1 MTRARSILCCGLSL
15 GVVLGLGAVA
25 DAETYRLPPEPIVSM
40 VTSPAPPTM
49 SVSPNKKWALVLEYS
64 TLTTVDVLAQP
75 YHKLAGVRVNPR
87 TSNRHN
93 PFTYSGLSIY
103 NTETGE
109 TRRVELPGNAAISR
123 PVWSP
128 DGEKF
133 AFTNTTEMGVELW
146 IGSGAYG
153 SCVRVGGE
161 SLRLNVLLSS
171 GFEWMPSGDSLVV
184 ATRVN
189 DPSAA
194 PEASIVPSGP
204 VTQETAGSSGPLRT
218 YQDLLT
224 SPHDEALFDHFMS
237 SGLSIIDLQGRES
250 FSLDNG
256 VYSSFDVSPDGEY
269 LMVERI
275 EKPYSY
281 LLPWY
286 RFPTTTEVIDMRD
299 GTAVTIAE
307 HGLQDNIPIGGVQ
320 TGRRSI
326 GWSSTDDTTLVW
338 SEALDGGDPKAEA
351 EERDALFRLEAPFTG
366 DAAEWFRLE
375 DRYRGLR
382 WLEDSSLAMVSEY
395 DRDERWTRTW
405 LVDTNGSGD
414 GARLVDDRSIQDR
427 YNNPGTPVMTTNA
440 SGHSVVDVSD
450 DSIFLTGSG
459 STPEGD
465 KPFIRRLDLATLET
479 RELWRNSGDVYESV
493 SSLLSEDGSV
503 VLTRRESQLEEPN
516 YFALDVSTGA
526 RSPVTGYVDA
536 ASLRGVH
543 KELVKYEREDGLPL
557 SATLYLPPGY
567 DAERDGPLPLLVW
580 AYPLEYNNAGTA
592 GQVRG
597 SEHRYTRISG
607 SSHLFLLTQGY
618 AIMNNAS
625 MPVVGDDPET
635 VNDTFID
642 QIVANAQAAIDY
654 AVERGVADRDR
665 VGVGGH
671 SYGAFMTANLLA
683 HCDLFRAGIARSG
696 AYNRTLTPFGFQAER
711 RTFWEAPEV
720 YFALSP
726 FMHAHKINEPML
738 MIHGMDDNNS
748 GTFPVQSR
756 RMYHAIKG
764 NGGTARLVMLPSES
778 HGYRGKES
786 VLHTLSEMIAWMD
799 EHVKYSG
806 DASAS
811 AGRKNPND

>member
-1 MTRARSILCCGLSL
+1 MFGMVS
-15 GVVLGLGAVA
+15 VV
-25 DAETYRLPPEPIVSM
+25 DAENYRLPPEPIVTM

-49 SVSPNKKWALVLEYS
+49 SVSPNKRWALVMEYT
-64 TLTTVDVLAQP
+64 TLTSVGVLSQP

-93 PFTYSGLSIY
+93 PFTYTGLSLH
-103 NTETGE
+103 NVETGE
-109 TRRVELPGNAAISR
+109 TTALALPEGAALSGLS
-123 PVWSP
+123 WSP
-128 DGEKF
+128 DGDRF
-133 AFTNTTEMGVELW
+133 AFANTTESGVELW
-146 IGSGAYG
+146 LGDTS
-153 SCVRVGGE
+153 SVEC
-161 SLRLNVLLSS
+161 LRLGDEGLYLNLLLGS
-171 GFEWMPSGDSLVV
+171 GFEWNPDGSGILCL
-184 ATRVN
+184 ARVN
-189 DPSAA
+189 DPMDA
-194 PEASIVPSGP
+194 PVSSIVPSGP
-204 VTQETAGSSGPLRT
+204 VTQETSGSSGPVRT

-224 SPHDEALFDHFMS
+224 SAEDEALFDHFMTS
-237 SGLSIIDLQGRES
+237 ELVAVFPGQDG
-250 FSLDNG
+250 G
-256 VYSSFDVSPDGEY
+256 VHRLGHVGIYSSIGFSPNGEY
-269 LMVERI
+269 LLTEKIER
-275 EKPYSY
+275 PYSY

-286 RFPTTTEVIDMRD
+286 RFPTTTRVIDLRD
-299 GTAVTIAE
+299 GGAVTIAE

-326 GWSSTDDTTLVW
+326 GWSSTEDASLVW
-338 SEALDGGDPKAEA
+338 AEALDGGDPKNEA
-351 EERDALFRLEAPFTG
+351 DERDSLFRLEAPFTG
-366 DAAEWFRLE
+366 EATEWFRLE
-375 DRYRGLR
+375 DRYRGVR
-382 WLEDSSLAMVSEY
+382 WLELSSYAMVSEY
-395 DRDERWTRTW
+395 DRDTRWTRTW
-405 LVDTNGSGD
+405 LVNVGG
-414 GARLVDDRSIQDR
+414 GEAPRLVDDRSIQDR
-427 YNNPGTPVMTTNA
+427 YNDPGRPVMTTNTR
-440 SGHSVVDVSD
+440 GHSVVDVSD
-450 DSIFLTGSG
+450 GFVFMTGSG

-465 KPFIRRLDLATLET
+465 RPFLSRVNLATLET
-479 RELWRNSGDVYESV
+479 EELWRNSGDAYESV
-493 SSLLSEDGSV
+493 SSLLSDDGSV
-503 VLTRRESQLEEPN
+503 VLTRRESQAEEPN
-516 YFALDVSTGA
+516 YFSLDTETGSRLA
-526 RSPVTGYVDA
+526 VTEYEDA

-543 KELVKYEREDGLPL
+543 KELVRYERADGLPL
-557 SATLYLPPGY
+557 SGTLYLPPGY

-580 AYPLEYNNAGTA
+580 AYPREFNSASDA
-592 GQVRG
+592 GQVSG

-618 AIMNNAS
+618 AILDGAS

-642 QIVANAQAAIDY
+642 QIVASGQAAIDY

-726 FMHAHKINEPML
+726 FMHAHTINEPML

-748 GTFPVQSR
+748 GTFPVQSQ

-799 EHVKYSG
+799 EHVKYAG
-806 DASAS
+806 ASAS
-811 AGRKNPND
+811 AEKN